1 MDDTLVDLIPFST
14 VTIDILLGVDW
25 RAQPE
30 TDKAVGRDDPW
41 ERLMRNLR
49 CGAVYSANQ

>member
-14 VTIDILLGVDW
+14 ITIDILLGVVLW
-25 RAQPE
+25 AQPE
-30 TDKAVGRDDPW
+30 TAKAVGRDDLW